1 MTTPFEPTAASADA
15 SPTEPVPATPTF
27 APAPVEPV
35 SPASPTPILNA
46 SPAAAPAPAKPARKG
61 GVSMLNVALGVA
73 VLVATAGVAFA
84 LGRTTAPAASQAALE
99 TPGGRFFVNGGPNA
113 SFDPNAAPGA
123 GNGNGNAFGRFGLGG
138 AAPTIEGTVDSIT
151 ADSITIRTANGNTI
165 TLGLDSATTYHQQA
179 DATASDVQAGSTV
192 RVQLSSDGFRPGQN
206 GDGNGNNGNGNGN
219 GNAGGG
225 TIDLGNAS
233 DVTVVP

>member
-1 MTTPFEPTAASADA
+1 VTTPFEPTTASAD
-15 SPTEPVPATPTF
+15 
-27 APAPVEPV
+27 
-35 SPASPTPILNA
+35 A

-84 LGRTTAPAASQAALE
+84 VGRTTAPAASQTAFD

-138 AAPTIEGTVDSIT
+138 APTIEGTVDSIT
-151 ADSITIRTANGNTI
+151 ADSITIRVANGNTI

-206 GDGNGNNGNGNGN
+206 GNGNGNNGNGNGN